1 MTTLPRNSIPA
12 FGEATQRAI
21 AALLLIAAVT
31 VLPGCGGEAEA
42 KLEDY
47 LLELE
52 FETPLELTRE
62 IELGSYVISVAARH
76 QEASR
81 SEARP
86 QWMQLR
92 FRLFA
97 VVDPGDESA
106 VNSEIARQRGLLDDT
121 IMLVCR
127 SASLDELVDNRWGM
141 LKSQIIDRI
150 RPILGQN
157 RLRQLL
163 VLDNYCEPL

>member
-1 MTTLPRNSIPA
+1 VSTQPCNSISTLR
-12 FGEATQRAI
+12 EATRRAI
-21 AALLLIAAVT
+21 AALLLVAAV
-31 VLPGCGGEAEA
+31 VAFPGCGGEAEA

-62 IELGSYVISVAARH
+62 IELGSYIISVAARH
-76 QEASR
+76 QEVAR
-81 SEARP
+81 REAKP

-106 VNSEIARQRGLLDDT
+106 VNSEIARHRGLLDDT
-121 IMLVCR
+121 IMLICR
-127 SASLDELVDNRWGM
+127 NASIDELVDNRWAI